1 MWLGIVVSGSSLA
14 LSMVLQSMLS
24 VLGVMPFVIGLS
36 VALIAFLPRGSFATL
51 TAGLSCVFIVT
62 ALGPVLHWPAWLLAL
77 SPFHYLRAVPLQS
90 PDWGGLAWLTMIGVL
105 GGAVG
110 AVHFCRR
117 DLA

>member
-1 MWLGIVVSGSSLA
+1 VM
-14 LSMVLQSMLS
+14 QSMFS

-36 VALIAFLPRGSFATL
+36 VALIAFIPRGAFATL

-90 PDWGGLAWLTMIGVL
+90 PDWTGLSLLTAIGVV
-105 GGAVG
+105 GGVTG

-117 DLA
+117 DVA